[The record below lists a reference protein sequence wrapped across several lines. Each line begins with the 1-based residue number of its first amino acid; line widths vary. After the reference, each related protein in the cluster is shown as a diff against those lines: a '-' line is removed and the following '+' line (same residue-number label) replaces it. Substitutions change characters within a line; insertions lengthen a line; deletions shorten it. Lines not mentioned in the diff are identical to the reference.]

1 MFYRSTLCAALAGV
15 AAALLLTLAQAVW
28 LTPLI
33 LQAETYEQ
41 AAEHSAAA
49 EAHGAWQPEDGWQRS
64 LSTAVGNGVL
74 GVGYG
79 LMLVGLY
86 RWRRPSG
93 MEQGLLWGIAGYAAF
108 FLLPG
113 LGLPPELP
121 GTAAAALSAR
131 QYWWLGTAL
140 ASSVG
145 LGLLFLQCR
154 WSWRGAGL
162 LLLAVPHAIGAPQPG
177 WPASLAPEALQS
189 QFYQASLLCNA
200 LFWAM
205 LGAVSAGL
213 FARWHDGR

>member
-1 MFYRSTLCAALAGV
+1 MFYRSALCAAVAGLL
-15 AAALLLTLAQAVW
+15 AALLLTLAQAVW
-28 LTPLI
+28 VTPLI

-41 AAEHSAAA
+41 AAEPATH
-49 EAHGAWQPEDGWQRS
+49 EASDAWQPEDGWQRA
-64 LSTAVGNGVL
+64 LSTAAGNVVL
-74 GVGYG
+74 GLGYG

-86 RWRRPSG
+86 RLRRPSG
-93 MEQGLLWGIAGYAAF
+93 MGQGLLWGMAGYAVF

-121 GTAAAALSAR
+121 GTAAAALAAR
-131 QYWWLGTAL
+131 QYWWLGTVL
-140 ASSVG
+140 ASGAG
-145 LGLLFLQCR
+145 LALLFLQCR
-154 WSWRGAGL
+154 WLWRGAGL
-162 LLLAVPHAIGAPQPG
+162 LLLVLPHGIGAPQPG

-189 QFYQASLLCNA
+189 QFYQATLLCNA